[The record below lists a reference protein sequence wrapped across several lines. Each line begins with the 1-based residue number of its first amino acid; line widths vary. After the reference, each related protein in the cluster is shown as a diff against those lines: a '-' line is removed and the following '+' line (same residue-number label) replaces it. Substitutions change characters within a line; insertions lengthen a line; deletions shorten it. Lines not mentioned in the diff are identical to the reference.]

1 VLHETKKR
9 ITVFS
14 SFVLFKSSLWVIGKN
29 IHINA
34 PMILFSLCCKTNNEK
49 TSHFQSKLCLDFMYF
64 VEKNVKLFNDF
75 RSLTFFFLKLFFNKT
90 ESCLKI
96 PLKNFPFILGHFLE
110 SFAEVTSLF
119 CVLKSINI

>member
-1 VLHETKKR
+1 MGNWE
-9 ITVFS
+9 
-14 SFVLFKSSLWVIGKN
+14 N
-29 IHINA
+29 IHINT

-49 TSHFQSKLCLDFMYF
+49 TSHFQRKLCLDFMYF

-110 SFAEVTSLF
+110 SFAELGYVTFLYSKVKKLLVQLIRNFQSLLW
-119 CVLKSINI
+119 VYSIYTPT